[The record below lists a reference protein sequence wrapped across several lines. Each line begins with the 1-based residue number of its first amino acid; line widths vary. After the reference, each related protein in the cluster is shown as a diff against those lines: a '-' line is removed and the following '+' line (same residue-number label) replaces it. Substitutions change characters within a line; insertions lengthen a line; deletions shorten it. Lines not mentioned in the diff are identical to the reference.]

1 MSGDNMKKTYRE
13 EEEKRQLIHRLNRI
27 SGQISGIKKMIDDD
41 RYCGDILTQLS
52 AVDKAVQSL
61 SSVILERHM
70 YSCIKKEVSSGN
82 LEVVDEIM
90 QLFRRF
96 SS

>member
-1 MSGDNMKKTYRE
+1 MKKTYRE
-13 EEEKRQLIHRLNRI
+13 EEGKSQLIHRLNRI
-27 SGQISGIKKMIDDD
+27 SGQISGIKKMIEDD
-41 RYCGDILTQLS
+41 RYCEDILTQLS

-70 YSCIKKEVSSGN
+70 YSCIKKEMSSGN

>member
-1 MSGDNMKKTYRE
+1 MKKTYRE
-13 EEEKRQLIHRLNRI
+13 EEEKKQLIHRLNRI

-70 YSCIKKEVSSGN
+70 YSCIKKEVSNGN
-82 LEVVDEIM
+82 LEVVDEII

>member
-1 MSGDNMKKTYRE
+1 MKKTYRE
-13 EEEKRQLIHRLNRI
+13 EEEKKQLIHRLNRI

-70 YSCIKKEVSSGN
+70 YSCITREVKDSN
-82 LEVVDEIM
+82 LEVVDEM
-90 QLFRRF
+90 MTLFRRF
-96 SS
+96 QS